1 MRFPCRWP
9 ISPASQRNELPRR
22 LPRVLL
28 RPQLY
33 SPTSSSPPL
42 WRNSIRS
49 GCFLARSCSSARDL
63 LEPLCL
69 LFFNPS
75 IHRRGIVAYEELLAA
90 AVGSGLL
97 WKLIPV
103 AATHCIARSHRP
115 FDFVWRFTVW
125 TNGTL
130 LYFSQSLGRPF
141 DLDASF
147 AVGTVDVLG
156 HSVPLTP
163 ALIDDQL
170 ASTGS
175 LAPIRATSILG
186 SFLIRCCYYKWPPS
200 N

>member
-1 MRFPCRWP
+1 M
-9 ISPASQRNELPRR
+9 
-22 LPRVLL
+22 
-28 RPQLY
+28 
-33 SPTSSSPPL
+33 
-42 WRNSIRS
+42 
-49 GCFLARSCSSARDL
+49 FLVAL
-63 LEPLCL
+63 ILFGENLFQPLCL
-69 LFFNPS
+69 LFRKPF
-75 IHRRGIVAYEELLAA
+75 IRRRGIVAYEELLATTI
-90 AVGSGLL
+90 GSGLL
-97 WKLIPV
+97 WELIPV

-147 AVGTVDVLG
+147 AVDTVDVLC

-170 ASTGS
+170 ASTGP

-186 SFLIRCCYYKWPPS
+186 SFLIRCCHYKWPPS